1 MGSSDRSRRKSAHVK
16 SKLGPPVANGSGRGP
31 GSQRSSGSG
40 GGSVGGPA
48 PKPEPEPGPGP
59 ARKFIEVEIEE
70 VKAAMAKRIK
80 LGMEVLFLYGPVEIA
95 VVWHQERLGR
105 VASKHEGAVREHR
118 PLAASITRLP
128 ASGQRMRAKF
138 RARA

>member
-16 SKLGPPVANGSGRGP
+16 SKLGPSVPSGSGK
-31 GSQRSSGSG
+31 GSGSEGGSGSG

-48 PKPEPEPGPGP
+48 PKPGPGP
-59 ARKFIEVEIEE
+59 ARKFIEVEIED

-80 LGMEVLFLYGPVEIA
+80 LGVEVLFLYSQSEIA
-95 VVWHQERLGR
+95 VVWHRERLGK

-118 PLAASITRLP
+118 PLAASISRLP